1 MIDLAQLKKAL
12 LSIDGPDAM
21 AAIEQVDRAAGCLRE
36 AEAKMQNIYVRGRDA
51 VDKLYGCM
59 LAVDILIGKEQD
71 NG

>member
-1 MIDLAQLKKAL
+1 MIDLTQLKHAL

-21 AAIEQVDRAAGCLRE
+21 AAIEQVDGAIERLRD
-36 AEAKMQNIYVRGRDA
+36 AEEKMQNISVRGRDA

-59 LAVDILIGKEQD
+59 LAVDILIGKEQN